1 MELKCKKKKF
11 DRIKALIVIANANKP
26 SQTNFNR
33 KEKRIYFCTICKYF
47 HVTSKNKLKNLKNEL
62 ES

>member
-33 KEKRIYFCTICKYF
+33 KEKRIYFF
-47 HVTSKNKLKNLKNEL
+47 AASVVG
-62 ES
+62 